1 MIRNNVEQVLEHIR
15 KAEERSPYHQ
25 NVRLIAVSK
34 FRSIEELE
42 EIVACGLT
50 ELGENR
56 VQELLQKY
64 PVFEGRV
71 NWHLIGTLQK
81 NKVKYII
88 DKVSLIHSVDSI
100 SLAEEIEKQ
109 AAKKTLTANV
119 LLQVNVAKEESKHGF
134 DEEELE
140 EALPKLAQLKHVRI
154 RGMMVIAPDIEN
166 NEYLQKLFEKSRNIF
181 DNLMKKTQNYD
192 NMDIEILSMGMT
204 NDYETAIECG
214 SNMVRIGRALFN

>member
-25 NVRLIAVSK
+25 DVRLIAVSK

>member
-25 NVRLIAVSK
+25 DVRLIAVSK

-88 DKVSLIHSVDSI
+88 DKVSLIHSVDSV

-166 NEYLQKLFEKSRNIF
+166 SEYAS
-181 DNLMKKTQNYD
+181 KTVRKIRE
-192 NMDIEILSMGMT
+192 NMII
-204 NDYETAIECG
+204 
-214 SNMVRIGRALFN
+214 

>member
-25 NVRLIAVSK
+25 DVRLIAVSK

-88 DKVSLIHSVDSI
+88 DKVSLIHSVDSV

-166 NEYLQKLFEKSRNIF
+166 SEYLQKLFEKSRNIF